1 MSVLVVGLSHR
12 TAPIELL
19 ERTTLAPDVA
29 SELAVELCRGDHV
42 IEAVS
47 LVTCNRLEVYAEVSK
62 FHGGVGEIGTA
73 LAKVTGVSLEEL
85 TEHLYVHYEGAAV
98 AHLFRVTCGLES
110 MAVGEAQ
117 ILGQVRTALRAA
129 QSSGSAGR
137 TIGHLIQNALRVGKR
152 AHTETRLDRA
162 GPTLV
167 EAGLKRAA
175 ELLGSLQSAR
185 VLVLGAGAMSGLAVA
200 SAYRAGVA
208 SIAVSSRTPG
218 RAGRLAASVDG
229 TPVPLEGLPS
239 ALAGA
244 DLVIACTGSTGY
256 LVSELDVRS
265 ARAQRSAGVGP
276 AAQVFVDLAL
286 PRDVEPTVARLP
298 GVSVFDLEQ
307 LGRDLTALGL
317 SEDLADVRSLVSDE
331 VAIYL
336 ADQRAKEVAPTVV
349 ALRAMARSVV
359 ETELHRLEGRI
370 GTVDAA
376 LLGELEQTVHRV
388 VEKLLHMPTVRVK
401 ELAAEPGGDS
411 YAQALRLLFDLGP
424 EPVDTVAGL
433 PADLPAGVELSVQLT
448 PELGVTYNR
457 ISQIDENDRN
467 GAKDGGRGV
476 ATSAVPIESAA
487 PGLIQDRLSRL
498 PGRLRLGTRRSALAR
513 TQSQW
518 VADRLGSA
526 LAQYGRRAEVD
537 LVDVTT
543 HGDLN
548 RAPLSSLGGTG
559 VFVSAL
565 RDALLARTIDFAVHS
580 LKDLPTG
587 PADGLVL
594 AALPLREDPRDVL
607 IARDGLTLSQLPAG
621 ATVGTGSPR
630 RAAQLRALGLG
641 LEVVDVRGNVD
652 TRLRLVSDGVLD
664 AIVLARAGLVRLGRA
679 AEATEVFDPLLML
692 PAPGQGALAV
702 EARVEDLPLLSAL
715 GLLDDPAT
723 RACVLAERSLLARLE
738 AGCSAPVGALCEVV
752 EGEDGLELSL
762 RAVVGSLDGAVSMR
776 RSATV
781 QLTGLVDSPAPPDWP
796 APTQALTSADEAA
809 ATALGRGLA
818 EQMLDDGAAELIPV
832 RIPLVT
838 AGTAAMA
845 REGDS

>member
-19 ERTTLAPDVA
+19 ERTTLSPDVA
-29 SELAVELCRGDHV
+29 GELAVELCRGDHV

-62 FHGGVGEIGTA
+62 FHGGVGEIGVA

-129 QSSGSAGR
+129 QNAGSAGR
-137 TIGHLIQNALRVGKR
+137 TIGHLVQTALRVGKR

-175 ELLGSLQSAR
+175 ELLGPLDAVR
-185 VLVLGAGAMSGLAVA
+185 VLVLGAGAMSGLSVA
-200 SAYRAGVA
+200 SAYRAAVA
-208 SIAVSSRTPG
+208 SIAVSSRTTG
-218 RAGRLAASVDG
+218 RAERLAASVDG
-229 TPVPLEGLPS
+229 VAVPLEGLPA
-239 ALAGA
+239 ALVEA
-244 DLVIACTGSTGY
+244 DLVIACAGSTGY
-256 LVSELDVRS
+256 LVTQPMVRAAQAGRRS
-265 ARAQRSAGVGP
+265 ADPDRAIGS
-276 AAQVFVDLAL
+276 VFVDLAL
-286 PRDVEPTVARLP
+286 PRDVEPSVAQLP

-331 VAIYL
+331 VAVYL

-349 ALRAMARSVV
+349 ALRAMARTVV
-359 ETELHRLEGRI
+359 ETELRRLESRVGS
-370 GTVDAA
+370 VDPAV
-376 LLGELEQTVHRV
+376 LGELEQTVHRV
-388 VEKLLHMPTVRVK
+388 VEKLLHVPTVRVK

-411 YAQALRLLFDLGP
+411 YAEALRLLFNLGL
-424 EPVDTVAGL
+424 EPIDTVAGL
-433 PADLPAGVELSVQLT
+433 PADLPAGVELSVQL
-448 PELGVTYNR
+448 
-457 ISQIDENDRN
+457 ISEPGADPIDPIAGRLN
-467 GAKDGGRGV
+467 GLA
-476 ATSAVPIESAA
+476 
-487 PGLIQDRLSRL
+487 
-498 PGRLRLGTRRSALAR
+498 GRLRLGTRRSPLAR
-513 TQSQW
+513 TQSHW
-518 VADRLGSA
+518 VANRLGAAVSRH
-526 LAQYGRRAEVD
+526 GREVEVE
-537 LVDVTT
+537 LVEVTT

-548 RAPLSSLGGTG
+548 RGPVSTLGGTG

-565 RDALLARTIDFAVHS
+565 RDALLSGKIDFAVHS

-607 IARDGLTLSQLPAG
+607 IARDGLTLAQLPAG
-621 ATVGTGSPR
+621 ATVGTGSTR

-652 TRLRLVSDGVLD
+652 TRLRLVADGKLD
-664 AIVLARAGLVRLGRA
+664 AIVLARAGLIRLGRA
-679 AEATEVFDPLLML
+679 GEATEVFDPLLML

-702 EARVEDLPLLSAL
+702 EARAEDLPLLTAL

-723 RACVLAERSLLARLE
+723 RASVLAERSLLARLE
-738 AGCSAPVGALCEVV
+738 AGCSAPVGALAEVV
-752 EGEDGLELSL
+752 EGEAGPELSL
-762 RAVVGSLDGAVSMR
+762 RAVVGSVDGAVSIR
-776 RSATV
+776 RSASTP
-781 QLTGLVDSPAPPDWP
+781 LADIAHPTHPTRPLVPPDWT
-796 APTQALTSADEAA
+796 APSQALTPADA
-809 ATALGRGLA
+809 ATAIALGRSLA
-818 EQMLDDGAAELIPV
+818 EQMLEEGAAELIPV
-832 RIPLVT
+832 PNPLAT